1 MRIFFSCRISSILII
16 CHKSTKNIGLFI
28 INFDFFVSQP
38 NKHNHRI
45 ASKNKAPKVIDSRGF
60 ITFII
65 IMIYYSFKSFSSQAN
80 ALAPST
86 AASESFNS
94 ETSNFVLPL

>member
-1 MRIFFSCRISSILII
+1 MEVPF
-16 CHKSTKNIGLFI
+16 FI
-28 INFDFFVSQP
+28 IISP
-38 NKHNHRI
+38 SESPTLKH
-45 ASKNKAPKVIDSRGF
+45 KAPKVINSRGF

-65 IMIYYSFKSFSSQAN
+65 IMKCYSFKSFSSQAN

-94 ETSNFVLPL
+94 ETSSLVLPL